1 MALTLVLTVVGMYV
15 GMRIAGPVTR
25 SYNLGSVTYEIS
37 PARHGKTEIVVPHAG
52 LRLEA
57 HNIHAPFVLR
67 VEPTSFSLT
76 ALAEAAVGV
85 QSSLSTARS
94 DIVHGAT
101 WAFVRAFL
109 YALAGGLVAAAL
121 AALLVFFFFRLGTA
135 ILCAVLGVVLT
146 LVVVGGSAVW
156 VWQAHYVR
164 ALEHPTVVAG
174 PSQTNLDLAP
184 VVRKLRRSHSLED
197 IIRNLA
203 PLLEQVARG

>member
-1 MALTLVLTVVGMYV
+1 MKRLAAVALTLVLTVVGMYV

-25 SYNLGSVTYEIS
+25 SYNLGAISYEIR
-37 PARHGKTEIVVPHAG
+37 PARHGKTEIVIPHTG

-76 ALAEAAVGV
+76 GLAEAGLGV

-109 YALAGGLVAAAL
+109 YALAGGLV
-121 AALLVFFFFRLGTA
+121 
-135 ILCAVLGVVLT
+135 
-146 LVVVGGSAVW
+146 
-156 VWQAHYVR
+156 
-164 ALEHPTVVAG
+164 
-174 PSQTNLDLAP
+174 
-184 VVRKLRRSHSLED
+184 
-197 IIRNLA
+197 
-203 PLLEQVARG
+203 